1 MKNKIDYETLAMELL
16 DFCGGAEPTKKQ
28 TDYFFEKKKLFVT
41 KQEGDLVY
49 QKALEFLQDAD
60 YEEQA
65 HRAWYNKNL

>member
-1 MKNKIDYETLAMELL
+1 MSTIINYETLAMELL

-49 QKALEFLQDAD
+49 QKALEFLDDSDCDPAGG
-60 YEEQA
+60 YGL
-65 HRAWYNKNL
+65 HSHI